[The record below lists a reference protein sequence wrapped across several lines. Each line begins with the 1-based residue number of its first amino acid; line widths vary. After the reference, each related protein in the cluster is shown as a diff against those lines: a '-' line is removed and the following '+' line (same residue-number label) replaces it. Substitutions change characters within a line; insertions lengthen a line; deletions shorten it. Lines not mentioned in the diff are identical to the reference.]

1 MGKSLN
7 VDVGQKMG
15 KSLKVNVG
23 QLMPTDTSISY
34 RVVNNHFQISLCT
47 HVLVRLI

>member
-1 MGKSLN
+1 MGKSLKVN
-7 VDVGQKMG
+7 VGQKMG
-15 KSLKVNVG
+15 KSLNVNVG

-34 RVVNNHFQISLCT
+34 RFVNNQFQISLCT